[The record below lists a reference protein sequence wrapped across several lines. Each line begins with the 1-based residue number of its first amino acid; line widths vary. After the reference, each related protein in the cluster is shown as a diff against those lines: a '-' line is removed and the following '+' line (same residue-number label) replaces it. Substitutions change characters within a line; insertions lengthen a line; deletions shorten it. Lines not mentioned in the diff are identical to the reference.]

1 MQSTGQTSTQ
11 ELSLVPMHGSA
22 MTYAMYFLGVA
33 FGVRSIMIRLVPM
46 TPRRWGER
54 GRRRAT
60 KLGIDPARLPPGQS
74 PTTKFPVLAVGP
86 NPHVPLASWTLSVHG
101 EADAPYALDWGGL
114 MALDQVDVTCD
125 IHCVTRWSK
134 FDTRWRGVRVRTLLE
149 RAEPRPG
156 ASHVMVHS
164 HGGYTTNVP
173 LDALLD
179 DDALVAHSFDGAPL
193 APDHGGPARLLVPS
207 RYFWKSAKFVRA
219 LELMAGD
226 RPGFWEDNGYH
237 NDGDPWRE
245 ERHSVD
251 PYTARGLR
259 RSARDR

>member
-1 MQSTGQTSTQ
+1 
-11 ELSLVPMHGSA
+11 
-22 MTYAMYFLGVA
+22 
-33 FGVRSIMIRLVPM
+33 
-46 TPRRWGER
+46 
-54 GRRRAT
+54 
-60 KLGIDPARLPPGQS
+60 
-74 PTTKFPVLAVGP
+74 
-86 NPHVPLASWTLSVHG
+86 
-101 EADAPYALDWGGL
+101 
-114 MALDQVDVTCD
+114 MALEQVDVTCD

-149 RAEPRPG
+149 RARPRPG
-156 ASHVMVHS
+156 ATHVMVHS

-179 DDALVAHSFDGAPL
+179 DDVLVAHSFDGAPL
-193 APDHGGPARLLVPS
+193 EPDHGGPARLLVPS

-245 ERHSVD
+245 QRHSVD
-251 PYTARGLR
+251 PLHRARPAALGAR
-259 RSARDR
+259 PVGAAACCCSPAPPASSAPRCCRA